1 MKSSRKKAY
10 FSEHFFTAGMVVRDR
25 IKELSKIPVGQVEK
39 TEDGHGRRSPDQD
52 NNLEGENFVIF
63 LYQIEKINSAVEQI
77 KENNRKI
84 KETQKH
90 FFDEPSTAGR
100 ERYQDEHKIL
110 MKVDISTISVII
122 MGYLFLSRK
131 IKGWWVGFRTT

>member
-1 MKSSRKKAY
+1 
-10 FSEHFFTAGMVVRDR
+10 MVVRDR

-63 LYQIEKINSAVEQI
+63 LYQIEKINSGVEQI
-77 KENNRKI
+77 KENNGKI

-100 ERYQDEHKIL
+100 ERCQDEHKIL
-110 MKVDISTISVII
+110 MKVAIGTISVII